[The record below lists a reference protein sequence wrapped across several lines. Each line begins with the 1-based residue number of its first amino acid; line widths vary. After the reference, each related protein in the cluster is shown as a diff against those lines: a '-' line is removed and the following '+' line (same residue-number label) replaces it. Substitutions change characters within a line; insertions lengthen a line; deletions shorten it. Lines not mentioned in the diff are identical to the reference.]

1 MNWIKDYSK
10 SLKSIHAE
18 ELTDVYLFRP
28 LAFVIVK
35 LFYSFPLT
43 PNHYSLLSLLS
54 GIGASF
60 YFIQGDAHSLKLGS
74 AFFLLSCVLDC
85 CDGMVARLKKNGSE
99 FGKVIDGVVDYLV
112 NIFVFIS
119 LAYGLQ
125 AHTLLETPSLF
136 ALLLFPLA
144 GVSKIIHSIIYD
156 YYLTE
161 YLNCESNKCF
171 SAEDEIKKVEG
182 FKRKQNMDRLN
193 PIKILALNV
202 YVFYIKAQGRMQPTG
217 LSYDPE
223 SYCRLNFKNLRQ
235 WSFIGPSM
243 HNLALIISLVLFE
256 PFVYLFYSIVLANL
270 WLIKMYLQQNKNSKI
285 LLEKINI

>member
-10 SLKSIHAE
+10 SLKSLHAE
-18 ELTDVYLFRP
+18 ELADVYLFRP

-35 LFYSFPLT
+35 LFYSLPLT
-43 PNHYSLLSLLS
+43 PNHYSFLSLLS

-60 YFIQGDAHSLKLGS
+60 YFIRGDAHSLKLGS
-74 AFFLLSCVLDC
+74 AFFVLSCVLDC

-99 FGKVIDGVVDYLV
+99 FGKLIDGVVDYLV
-112 NIFVFIS
+112 NIFVFLS

-125 AHTLLETPSLF
+125 AQSQQGTSALS

-156 YYLTE
+156 YYLSQ
-161 YLNCESNKCF
+161 YLNCESNKFF
-171 SAEDEIKKVEG
+171 SAEDEIKKVED
-182 FKRKQNMDRLN
+182 FKRKQNLDRLK
-193 PIKILALNV
+193 PIKNFALKV

-217 LSYDPE
+217 LSYDPK

-256 PFVYLFYSIVLANL
+256 PFIYLFYSIVLANL
-270 WLIKMYLQQNKNSKI
+270 WLIKMTLLQSRNSKI
-285 LLEKINI
+285 LKNVKA